1 MRTFRFNR
9 REGTYSGALCR
20 QFLVVEPGRTVG
32 VTVGLRYANALR
44 RVPNKDQVIKHVV
57 RLRYFHNLAVVVR
70 RMEITQTETS

>member
-32 VTVGLRYANALR
+32 ATAGLHDLGAPLHI
-44 RVPNKDQVIKHVV
+44 PNKDRVIKHVV
-57 RLRYFHNLAVVVR
+57 RLRCFHNLAVVVR